1 MEGILKLSLLPSPL
15 LSFRLSK
22 SGLQPKNLCFQQVPG
37 TMVLVVLGSSFDGT
51 SDAGRQGD
59 GTHDL
64 SNAMLE
70 SFFFFLIL
78 GVSNWGGYALACAL
92 YILNSCE
99 VHERYLRK
107 AVGPSRAPG
116 EQNWAQALP
125 SITKVTDPP
134 QAIPMEAAFFLD
146 AE

>member
-1 MEGILKLSLLPSPL
+1 MPL
-15 LSFRLSK
+15 
-22 SGLQPKNLCFQQVPG
+22 
-37 TMVLVVLGSSFDGT
+37 VLGSSFDGS

-64 SNAMLE
+64 SNSMLE
-70 SFFFFLIL
+70 SFFFIL

-134 QAIPMEAAFFLD
+134 AAFFLD

>member
-1 MEGILKLSLLPSPL
+1 MEGVLKLSLLPSPP

-37 TMVLVVLGSSFDGT
+37 TTVPLVLGSSFDGS

-64 SNAMLE
+64 SNSMLE
-70 SFFFFLIL
+70 SFCFIL

-125 SITKVTDPP
+125 SITKVTDTP
-134 QAIPMEAAFFLD
+134 QAIPLEAAFFLD